1 MDRWTALT
9 LGLIKQN
16 TRCDF
21 DTLVMLANSHNE
33 LRQFLGHSDL
43 WDKALYARRTV
54 IDNVNKFTPEL
65 LDAIN
70 VEIVKCGHKL
80 QGKTPETPLIA
91 RTDSFVVENNAR
103 WPTDMSL
110 LMDAVRAGVKLGA
123 KELQKAGLP
132 GWQKSETD
140 TAPVKAAFNLV
151 RKVGSA
157 SEDDVKA
164 YLEICKPFVA
174 WMERTA
180 VLLASRG
187 SELEP
192 IKIKPNKIATLEHFI
207 RCARILLDQIR
218 RRVVEGET
226 IPHHEKFFSV
236 FLFYTRWISKGKAG
250 CIAELGAP
258 ATVAQDQYGFVVA
271 SIVNWTGGDTDYAVP
286 IVAEVQKHF
295 LLDAMTFDQ
304 GFHSPANRAKLDE
317 MLKHNVLPK
326 KGRLNDAERARET
339 APEFVKMK
347 NWHSG
352 IESCINNLERRGL
365 DKVYSRGAEGFERT
379 VKLAVLAM
387 NVHRIGLLELRRLR
401 EERRRDKE
409 RMRRKLRVA

>member
-1 MDRWTALT
+1 MKYAVNRQLRFGQLPPEDIYLNLDSNDHVMRTMMGLMLVRKDQEAMERVIALLRSEQRSRVGYRLGGRPGMDRWTALT

-16 TRCDF
+16 MRCDF

-33 LRQFLGHSDL
+33 LRQFLGHSDIR
-43 WDKALYARRTV
+43 DKALYARRTV

-91 RTDSFVVENNAR
+91 RADSFVVENNAR

-110 LMDAVRAGVKLGA
+110 LRDAVRAGVNLGA

-132 GWQKSETD
+132 GWQKSESD
-140 TAPVKAAFNLV
+140 TASVKAAFNLV

-157 SEDDVKA
+157 SEEDVKA

-174 WMERTA
+174 WMEKTA
-180 VLLASRG
+180 AALASRG
-187 SELEP
+187 SDLEP
-192 IKIKPNKIATLEHFI
+192 IKIKPNKIPMLEHFI

-226 IPHHEKFFSV
+226 IPHREKFFSV
-236 FLFYTRWISKGKAG
+236 FEFYTRWISKGKAG

-258 ATVAQDQYGFVVA
+258 ATVAQDRHGFVLA
-271 SIVNWTGGDTDYAVP
+271 SMVNWTGGDTECAVP
-286 IVAEVQKHF
+286 IVVEARKRF
-295 LLDAMTFDQ
+295 LLEAMSFDR
-304 GFHSPANRAKLDE
+304 GFA
-317 MLKHNVLPK
+317 
-326 KGRLNDAERARET
+326 AR
-339 APEFVKMK
+339 
-347 NWHSG
+347 
-352 IESCINNLERRGL
+352 
-365 DKVYSRGAEGFERT
+365 RT
-379 VKLAVLAM
+379 GPSST
-387 NVHRIGLLELRRLR
+387 RCSISTRF
-401 EERRRDKE
+401 
-409 RMRRKLRVA
+409 RRKAA